1 MITLA
6 VDTSL
11 ATTSV
16 ALLDDD
22 DIRAELFIH
31 TGRNHAEVLLP
42 AIEHVLVSAGTEQ
55 SRIDLF
61 AVTVGPGSFTGLRVG
76 VSTVKGLAFV
86 LQKPVVGV
94 SSLDV
99 LVLNMGYCDPS
110 MAVCPMVDA
119 GRGEVYA
126 ALYAP
131 SGPDGYEKTRDAC
144 VARPGEFVPSIEGDA
159 VFLGD
164 GAEKHQT
171 VIRDMF
177 PGRPFFA
184 PLRCNL
190 IRGGAVGIMGR
201 KKFREGHI
209 SDIMELVPAYIR
221 PSYASGEE

>member
-16 ALLDDD
+16 ALLEDD
-22 DIRAELFIH
+22 DIRAELFTH

-42 AIEHVLVSAGTEQ
+42 AIEQTLASGEVEQ
-55 SRIDLF
+55 DQIDLF

-86 LQKPVVGV
+86 LKKPVVAV

-99 LVLNMGYCDPS
+99 LVLNIGWCDPS

-119 GRGEVYA
+119 GRGEVYT

-131 SGPDGYEKTRDAC
+131 SGPDRYEKTRDAC
-144 VARPGEFVPSIEGDA
+144 VARPEEFLQSIEGNT

-164 GAEKHQT
+164 GSEKHRNC
-171 VIRDMF
+171 ICDMF

-184 PLRCNL
+184 SPRCNR

-201 KKFREGHI
+201 KKFCDGHI
-209 SDIMELVPAYIR
+209 SDIMELVPTYVR
-221 PSYASGEE
+221 PSYASGKD